1 VAGAAQ
7 LSAAGGARRAEM
19 HHSQLIAPAVL
30 LAVALGWG
38 GTAAGAETSQGELV
52 DTTRLRV
59 CADPDNLPFSNQAGE
74 GFENRIAEL
83 LAADLGLELEY
94 TWYPDSMGF
103 VRNTLGA
110 YRCDVVIGVVTTSEL
125 MQNTNP
131 YYRSSYVVVQ
141 RADANPVVD
150 SLHDADLDQVSIGA
164 VARTPPVTVLARA
177 GLLDHYVPYQLMVDT
192 RLHHPAQQIVADVA
206 GGRLHAG
213 ALWGPIAGYWASR
226 QAEPLVIR
234 PLSSEVEGDR
244 LDFRITMGLRR
255 GEPEWKA
262 RLDQF
267 LAEHAAEIQGILHDY
282 GVPLLDG
289 RGRLI
294 EPAARESKGT
304 VRQGAA
310 PVPEPEGYR
319 LGEYRAPTPA
329 GLSGA
334 RTVTTAELE
343 QMMRRERPVLIDVL
357 PAPREPPGRPED
369 SLWRPPSHDTI
380 PGALWLPNV
389 GYGELSPEFE
399 TWFKDH
405 LERLAAAA
413 PGRPLVF
420 FCEAECWMS
429 WNAARRALEWGY
441 DGIVWYPEGV
451 DGWRA
456 AGQLLVPAQPEP
468 MPDFVPR
475 ERATAGG

>member
-1 VAGAAQ
+1 MLHATGIAAALLAGGML
-7 LSAAGGARRAEM
+7 LSTGAVQAAG
-19 HHSQLIAPAVL
+19 S
-30 LAVALGWG
+30 
-38 GTAAGAETSQGELV
+38 SQGELV
-52 DTTRLRV
+52 DTTLLRV

-74 GFENRIAEL
+74 GFENRIAQL

-110 YRCDVVIGVVTTSEL
+110 HRCDVVMGVVTTTEL

-131 YYRSSYVVVQ
+131 YYRSSYVLIQ
-141 RADANPVVD
+141 RADADPEVD
-150 SLHDADLDQVSIGA
+150 TLHDADLDHVTIGA

-192 RLHHPAQQIVADVA
+192 RLDHPAQRIVEDVA
-206 GGRLHAG
+206 SGRLHAG
-213 ALWGPIAGYWASR
+213 ALWGPIAGYWATR
-226 QAEPLVIR
+226 QAEPLVVR
-234 PLSSEVEGDR
+234 PLSGEAEGER
-244 LDFRITMGLRR
+244 MDFRITMGLRR

-262 RLDQF
+262 RLDRF
-267 LAEHAAEIQGILHDY
+267 LAERAGEIEEILHDY

-289 RGRLI
+289 RGQLI
-294 EPAARESKGT
+294 VPAAKATEGT

-310 PVPEPEGYR
+310 PVAEPDGYR
-319 LGEYRAPTPA
+319 LADYRAPTPE
-329 GLSGA
+329 GLAGA
-334 RTVTTAELE
+334 RTVSTAELE
-343 QMMRRERPVLIDVL
+343 QMMRSERPVLIDVL
-357 PAPREPPGRPED
+357 PAPREPPGRPEG
-369 SLWRPPSHDTI
+369 SLWRPPSHDSL

-399 TWFKDH
+399 AWFKEH
-405 LERLAAAA
+405 LERIVVDA

-429 WNAARRALEWGY
+429 WNAARRALSWGY
-441 DGIVWYPEGV
+441 DDVVWYPEGV

-456 AGQLLVPAQPEP
+456 AGQLLIPIQPQP
-468 MPDFVPR
+468 MPGFVPST
-475 ERATAGG
+475 RAGAEGG